1 MKIELLTDWGGA
13 EKGATLTIGKETG
26 TDLIKRGIAKKISAR
41 KGAGNGG
48 KEKNK

>member
-13 EKGATLTIGKETG
+13 KEGTALNIGKETG
-26 TDLIKRGIAKKISAR
+26 NDLIKRGIAKKISAR

-48 KEKNK
+48 KEKK